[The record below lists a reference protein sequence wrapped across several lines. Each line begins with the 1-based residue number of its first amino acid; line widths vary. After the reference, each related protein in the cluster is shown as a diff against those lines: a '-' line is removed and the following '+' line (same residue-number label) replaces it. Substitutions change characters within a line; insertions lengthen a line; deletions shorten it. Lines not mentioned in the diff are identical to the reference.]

1 MTRGRPNKRLQSATM
16 WQDIVRLH
24 LPFNLPVIGNELV
37 IHSFGLM
44 LVIAFLSAMYLAKFL
59 ARKSRLDPEVFANAC
74 LIALFAGVLGARL
87 SHVLE
92 NLSDFTRSDR
102 SFLQNLREVFNFSSG
117 GLTYYGGFLLAFPVC
132 VI

>member
-1 MTRGRPNKRLQSATM
+1 M

-24 LPFNLPVIGNELV
+24 LPFILPIIGDELV

-44 LVIAFLSAMYLAKFL
+44 LVLGFLSAMYLAKFL
-59 ARKSRLDPEVFANAC
+59 ARRSRLDPEVFANAC
-74 LIALFAGVLGARL
+74 LIALFAGVIGARM

-92 NLSDFTRSDR
+92 NLADFTRSDR
-102 SFLQNLREVFNFSSG
+102 TAMQNLREVFNFSSG

-132 VI
+132 

>member
-1 MTRGRPNKRLQSATM
+1 M
-16 WQDIVRLH
+16 WQDIVRIH
-24 LPFNLPVIGNELV
+24 LPFSLPVIGDELV

-44 LVIAFLSAMYLAKFL
+44 LVIGFLSAMYLAKFL
-59 ARKSRLDPEVFANAC
+59 ARKSKLDPEMFANAC

-92 NLSDFTRSDR
+92 NLKDFPRPER

-117 GLTYYGGFLLAFPVC
+117 GL
-132 VI
+132 